1 MLMTTLLR
9 TLTMRDVTLLVIGSV
24 IGSGIFLVPG
34 TVLRQVEGH
43 VGWALLAWIVAG
55 ILSLVGALTYGELS
69 ARDPKAGGLYVFL
82 REAFGPLPAF
92 LYGWTLF
99 FAIASGAVATLAVA
113 FSGYAQE
120 IFSFSPTLGK
130 AVALGMIVVLAAV
143 NVRGTRSSA
152 DVQNW
157 TTALKVGALV
167 LMSGIL
173 FRFGSGWVELK
184 TNFWSSPSSVSLA
197 SGFGL
202 AMIGVLWAYEGWQ
215 FCTFSAGEARDPQRT
230 FPRAFLIGSTALIA
244 IYVVANLA
252 YLVALGPFRMARS
265 QSIATDAVS
274 AVIGPTAAVL
284 VTLAILVSIFSAAN
298 SVILTASRVFYA
310 MARDGLFFR
319 RLAEVHPRF
328 RTPAAS
334 VLALSGWAAL
344 LALSGTF
351 EQLLTYVIFSGWIFY
366 GLGAASLFIYRK
378 RRSDA
383 SCSYRVPGYPW
394 TPLIFVLAAALLV
407 GNTIATQPVR
417 AAMGLGIVFLG
428 TPAYLLWRR
437 QTAAVSATSP
447 PS

>member
-1 MLMTTLLR
+1 MTTLLR
-9 TLTMRDVTLLVIGSV
+9 TLTLRDVTLLVIGSV

-43 VGWALLAWIVAG
+43 VGWALLAWVVAG
-55 ILSLVGALTYGELS
+55 LLSLVGALTYGELS

-113 FSGYAQE
+113 FSGYAHE
-120 IFSFSPTLGK
+120 IFSFSPALSK
-130 AVALGMIVVLAAV
+130 AVALAMIVVLAAV

-173 FRFGSGWVELK
+173 FRFGSGWAELK
-184 TNFWSSPSSVSLA
+184 MNFWSSSSSVSLA

-215 FCTFSAGEARDPQRT
+215 FCTFSAGETHDPQRT

-252 YLVALGPFRMARS
+252 YLVALGPLRMARS

-328 RTPAAS
+328 HTPAAS

-383 SCSYRVPGYPW
+383 SCPYRVPGYPW
-394 TPLIFVLAAALLV
+394 TPLIFILAAALLV

-437 QTAAVSATSP
+437 RTAPVSADA
-447 PS
+447 PSS

>member
-1 MLMTTLLR
+1 MTTLLR
-9 TLTMRDVTLLVIGSV
+9 TLTLRDVTLLVIGSV

-43 VGWALLAWIVAG
+43 VGWALLAWVVAG
-55 ILSLVGALTYGELS
+55 ALSLVGALTYGELS

-113 FSGYAQE
+113 FSGYARE
-120 IFSFSPTLGK
+120 IFSFRPTLGK

-173 FRFGSGWVELK
+173 FRFGSGWAELK
-184 TNFWSSPSSVSLA
+184 MNFSLSPSSVSLA

-252 YLVALGPFRMARS
+252 YLVALGPLRMARS
-265 QSIATDAVS
+265 HSIATDAMS
-274 AVIGPTAAVL
+274 AVIGPTAAVV

-366 GLGAASLFIYRK
+366 GLGAASLFIYRR

-383 SCSYRVPGYPW
+383 SCSYRVPAYPW
-394 TPLIFVLAAALLV
+394 TPLIFILAAALLV

-417 AAMGLGIVFLG
+417 AAVGLGIVSLG
-428 TPAYLLWRR
+428 IPAYLLWRR
-437 QTAAVSATSP
+437 RAAADSAASL
-447 PS
+447 SS

>member
-1 MLMTTLLR
+1 MTLPR
-9 TLTMRDVTLLVIGSV
+9 TLTLRDLTLLVIGSV

-34 TVLRQVEGH
+34 TVLQQVEGN
-43 VGWALLAWIVAG
+43 VGWALLAWVVAG
-55 ILSLVGALTYGELS
+55 VLSLVGALTYGELS
-69 ARDPKAGGLYVFL
+69 ARDPQAGGLYVFL

-113 FSGYAQE
+113 FSTYAHE
-120 IFSFSPTLGK
+120 VVSLGLVPRK
-130 AVALGMIVVLAAV
+130 VVALGMIVVLAAV
-143 NVRGTRSSA
+143 NVRGARSSA

-157 TTALKVGALV
+157 TTALKVGALA

-173 FRFGSGWVELK
+173 LRFGSGWAEVRV
-184 TNFWSSPSSVSLA
+184 NFWSSPSPESLA

-244 IYVVANLA
+244 IYVAANLA
-252 YLVALGPFRMARS
+252 YLAALGPLRVTRS
-265 QSIATDAVS
+265 QSIATEAIS
-274 AVIGPTAAVL
+274 AVIGPTAALL

-310 MARDGLFFR
+310 MAGDGLFFR

-366 GLGAASLFIYRK
+366 GLGAASLFIYR
-378 RRSDA
+378 RRSDTA
-383 SCSYRVPGYPW
+383 CPYRVPGYPW
-394 TPLIFVLAAALLV
+394 TPLIFILAAALLV
-407 GNTIATQPVR
+407 GNTLATQPVR
-417 AAMGLGIVFLG
+417 AAMGLGIVLLG

-437 QTAAVSATSP
+437 RPSARS
-447 PS
+447 S